1 VKKKKQKKKTDP
13 ASVSRLFCDFF
24 GWFIGSWLGVLVFFG
39 CGKNL
44 ERTKKK
50 KKKKKKKVPIH
61 ERRELRSEGAE
72 ALVKKTEKKGREGKG
87 REGNRTE
94 QKRRGK
100 ESGVVKRWSRR
111 S

>member
-1 VKKKKQKKKTDP
+1 M
-13 ASVSRLFCDFF
+13 
-24 GWFIGSWLGVLVFFG
+24 FFG

-44 ERTKKK
+44 ERTKK

-61 ERRELRSEGAE
+61 ERRELRSEGGE
-72 ALVKKTEKKGREGKG
+72 AQVKKTEKKGREGK
-87 REGNRTE
+87 RRE

>member
-1 VKKKKQKKKTDP
+1 
-13 ASVSRLFCDFF
+13 
-24 GWFIGSWLGVLVFFG
+24 VFFG

-72 ALVKKTEKKGREGKG
+72 AQVKKTEKKGREGKR
-87 REGNRTE
+87 REENRTE
-94 QKRRGK
+94 EERKR
-100 ESGVVKRWSRR
+100 EWSGEEVE
-111 S
+111 

>member
-1 VKKKKQKKKTDP
+1 M
-13 ASVSRLFCDFF
+13 
-24 GWFIGSWLGVLVFFG
+24 FFG

-50 KKKKKKKVPIH
+50 KEKKQVPIH

-72 ALVKKTEKKGREGKG
+72 AQVKKTKKKGREQ
-87 REGNRTE
+87 NRTE
-94 QKRRGK
+94 QNRTEQERRGK

>member
-87 REGNRTE
+87 REGKGTE
-94 QKRRGK
+94 QNRRG
-100 ESGVVKRWSRR
+100 EEKRVEW
-111 S
+111 

>member
-1 VKKKKQKKKTDP
+1 M
-13 ASVSRLFCDFF
+13 
-24 GWFIGSWLGVLVFFG
+24 FFG

-44 ERTKKK
+44 ERTKK

-61 ERRELRSEGAE
+61 ERRELRSEGGE
-72 ALVKKTEKKGREGKG
+72 AQVKKTEKKGREGKG
-87 REGNRTE
+87 REGKGREQKRTE

>member
-1 VKKKKQKKKTDP
+1 M
-13 ASVSRLFCDFF
+13 
-24 GWFIGSWLGVLVFFG
+24 FFG

-72 ALVKKTEKKGREGKG
+72 AQVKKTEKKGREGKR
-87 REGNRTE
+87 REENRTE
-94 QKRRGK
+94 EERKR
-100 ESGVVKRWSRR
+100 EWSGEEVE
-111 S
+111 

>member
-1 VKKKKQKKKTDP
+1 
-13 ASVSRLFCDFF
+13 
-24 GWFIGSWLGVLVFFG
+24 VFFG

-44 ERTKKK
+44 ERTKK

-61 ERRELRSEGAE
+61 ERRELRSEGGE
-72 ALVKKTEKKGREGKG
+72 AQVKKTEKKGREGK
-87 REGNRTE
+87 RRE